1 MKKTGIFLI
10 LCLLC
15 GWNTAFAA
23 KDKKPAVR
31 EQVLIYP
38 SVDQHGDSLML
49 SGKVCMPL
57 DQKPRGV
64 ILIPHYTITSL
75 QESPSVKMT
84 GESRIFMDEYVLLMP
99 DYLGYG
105 ITGDRVHPY
114 LAGDLT
120 GHNCADM
127 VLYAQKMADSLQIPI
142 PMDSIY
148 IVGYSQGGASA
159 AWTLRVIEEHFA
171 DRIGVKGC
179 FAGSGP
185 YDVLVTFEEAVQT
198 NKMTMPPL
206 IALVFV
212 GTDEAYDLHLD
223 RATMFTPKM
232 MHIYEKYIANKQYTQ
247 LQLFFKMM
255 NMNLDHWLQPSV
267 IDGTHP
273 QVPLLREGLR
283 RSGLVGE
290 ETCPEWKP
298 KAPFYVFH
306 STQDNLVS
314 IRCAEH
320 LKRCI
325 PENMPNV
332 TYDFGKYGKHIQ
344 ASSVFFRKVR
354 AILDEQQA
362 QKDN

>member
-1 MKKTGIFLI
+1 MRKLGLFLGF
-10 LCLLC
+10 CLLC
-15 GWNTAFAA
+15 GLNTVYAA
-23 KDKKPAVR
+23 KNDKPAVR

-49 SGKVCMPL
+49 SGKVCVPL

-75 QESPSVKMT
+75 RESPSIKMT
-84 GESRIFMDEYVLLMP
+84 GEAKTFKDEYVLLMP

-114 LAGDLT
+114 LDGDLT

-148 IVGYSQGGASA
+148 IVGYSQGGCTA

-179 FAGSGP
+179 FAGAGP
-185 YDVLVTFEEAVQT
+185 YDVLVTFDEAIRT
-198 NKMTMPPL
+198 KKMTMPPL
-206 IALVFV
+206 IAMVFV
-212 GTDEAYDLHLD
+212 GTDVAYDLHLD
-223 RATMFTPKM
+223 RETMFTPKM
-232 MHIYEKYIANKQYTQ
+232 KKRYEKYIAGKQYTQ
-247 LQLFFKMM
+247 FQLFFKMM
-255 NMNLDHWLQPSV
+255 NSNLGHWLQPSV

-283 RSGLVGE
+283 RSSLVVADS
-290 ETCPEWKP
+290 CPNWKP
-298 KAPFYVFH
+298 QAPLYVFH
-306 STQDNLVS
+306 STQDDVVS
-314 IRCAEH
+314 IQCAEH
-320 LKRCI
+320 LQRCC
-325 PENMPNV
+325 PAEMPNV
-332 TYDFGKYGKHIQ
+332 TYDFGKYGKHLQ

-354 AILDEQQA
+354 ALLDDQEA
-362 QKDN
+362 E